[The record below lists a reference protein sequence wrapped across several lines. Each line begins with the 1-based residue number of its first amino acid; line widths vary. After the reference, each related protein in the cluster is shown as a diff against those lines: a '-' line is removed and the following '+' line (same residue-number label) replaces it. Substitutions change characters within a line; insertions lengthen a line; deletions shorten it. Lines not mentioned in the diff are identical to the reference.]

1 MQFDQLHRINFQR
14 AVRRSLH
21 RPRRLTKRHALSRR
35 RHRSQPTQPS
45 PKKTPPPE
53 LGRTHN
59 IIDSAKEPCP
69 IGFLRSI
76 SPPLAKPSSYALAA
90 SQSPL
95 RISRR
100 IWYLL
105 WTRSNRTIE
114 PH

>member
-21 RPRRLTKRHALSRR
+21 RPRRLTKRHAPPPPRP
-35 RHRSQPTQPS
+35 RSQPSHPS
-45 PKKTPPPE
+45 HKKVPASE
-53 LGRTHN
+53 LVRTHN
-59 IIDSAKEPCP
+59 IIDIAKEPCP
-69 IGFLRSI
+69 IGFQRSI

-105 WTRSNRTIE
+105 WTRSNR
-114 PH
+114 